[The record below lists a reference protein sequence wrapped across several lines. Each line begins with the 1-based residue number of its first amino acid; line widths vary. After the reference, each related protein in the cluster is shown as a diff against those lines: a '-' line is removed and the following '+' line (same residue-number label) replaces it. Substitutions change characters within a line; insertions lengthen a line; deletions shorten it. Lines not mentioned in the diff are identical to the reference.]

1 MLFKQQWLLLVFNRT
16 HMQALI
22 FCGIQGSGK
31 STFYVRH
38 FFNTHIRISMDLLRT
53 RYRESLFLSLCL
65 RTQARF
71 VVDNTNP
78 TPEER
83 QRYIQP
89 AKASGYELF
98 AYFFNVAPE
107 NALRRNALRS
117 GKEKIPEIGIQA
129 TLKRL
134 QPPSFEE
141 GFNHIF
147 YVYSDVKDAFHIEE
161 KLRTT

>member
-1 MLFKQQWLLLVFNRT
+1 
-16 HMQALI
+16 MQALI

-38 FFNTHIRISMDLLRT
+38 FFNTHIRISMDLMRT
-53 RYRESLFLSLCL
+53 RHREGLFLTLCL

-89 AKASGYELF
+89 AKASGYELI
-98 AYFFNVAPE
+98 AYFFKVTPE
-107 NALRRNALRS
+107 IALRRNALRS

-129 TLKRL
+129 TRKRL

-141 GFNHIF
+141 GFDRIF
-147 YVYSDVKDAFHIEE
+147 YVSTVVEDAYHIEE
-161 KLRTT
+161 KQRNT